1 MQIELPISK
10 SIANRLL
17 ILQAIHGDELMPVS
31 ATFPDDVL
39 LLHRALTIFTT
50 HSSHCER
57 PIGGTP
63 SDSEAS
69 DNRIAEVNLGNC
81 GTAMRFLTAYCAQLD
96 GQTTILDG
104 VERMHHRPIGQL
116 VDALRE
122 IGAQIEYLGEEG
134 FPPLRITGCALDKHK
149 IVQIDNPL
157 STQFISAL
165 LLIGANVQTNSTSP
179 YINITR
185 TIIEQFT
192 RRISSRS
199 QGVDCERKVVE
210 NNVGGVVG
218 LNNLESD
225 WSSAAFW
232 YEYIAI
238 HSGKIHLPGLFRDS
252 IQGDKVVADIFAQLG
267 VQTQYTTEGIIIQS
281 ITNSSQ
287 SERPI
292 GGTPSDSLK
301 KASLS
306 KILSWDFGNCPD
318 LYPAVALTCEKLGIQ
333 LDATGIDSLPL
344 KESDRLRAVRE
355 HRVDADHRMAMA
367 LLVADYPIDD
377 TDCISKSYPQFL
389 EQFNALHKV
398 TPDAHHNSSTLSIV
412 VPRRGINDEGKGKKH
427 ALYRLISEAQTE
439 YIWMMDDDVLHPS
452 IINEYNERSTAQRST
467 VSIANDLQHSDLL
480 ILPLRMES
488 ENERPSL
495 LERLQTAEYAAIQ
508 QLTIESAQKGKAV
521 MCSGANLI
529 VRRDRWLESYPDLHP
544 EIPSGDD
551 MFLLESFKRRG
562 LKVAVLDDPQF
573 EAIVRPHTSWRAFLH
588 QRMRW
593 AGKAP
598 KYTDKDIIRC
608 GALVVLTNLLQLL
621 CPLVLL
627 FKFPIEYQ
635 LIKKRD
641 ASVSLFTA
649 LVLAVFYP
657 FYLFTSLIGGV
668 FRRQW

>member
-1 MQIELPISK
+1 M
-10 SIANRLL
+10 
-17 ILQAIHGDELMPVS
+17 ILQAIHGDGLLAVS
-31 ATFPDDVL
+31 ADMPDDVQI
-39 LLHRALTIFTT
+39 LHRALTDINRQ
-50 HSSHCER
+50 S
-57 PIGGTP
+57 P
-63 SDSEAS
+63 SLTDIH
-69 DNRIAEVNLGNC
+69 RINLGNC
-81 GTAMRFLTAYCAQLD
+81 GTAMRFLTAYCAQLE

-104 VERMHHRPIGQL
+104 VERMRHRPIGQL

-134 FPPLRITGCALDKHK
+134 FPPLRINGCVLDKHR
-149 IVQIDNPL
+149 IVRIDNPL
-157 STQFISAL
+157 STQFVSAL

-185 TIIEQFT
+185 EIIDQYSHKFKTLNSKFIIE
-192 RRISSRS
+192 
-199 QGVDCERKVVE
+199 K
-210 NNVGGVVG
+210 
-218 LNNLESD
+218 D

-232 YEYIAI
+232 YEHVALHGGEIE
-238 HSGKIHLPGLFRDS
+238 LPGLYRDS
-252 IQGDKVVADIFAQLG
+252 LQGDKVVAEIFAHLG
-267 VQTQYTTEGIIIQS
+267 VQTQYTSKGVTIFSTGAADLQGIVARSTAQRS
-281 ITNSSQ
+281 A
-287 SERPI
+287 EE
-292 GGTPSDSLK
+292 
-301 KASLS
+301 
-306 KILSWDFGNCPD
+306 ILHQDFSACPD

-333 LDATGIDSLPL
+333 LEATGVDSLPL

-355 HRVDADHRMAMA
+355 HLTDHDHRMAMA
-367 LLVADYPIDD
+367 LLVAGYPVDD
-377 TDCISKSYPQFL
+377 TDCIAKSYPHFL
-389 EQFNALHKV
+389 EQWQAI
-398 TPDAHHNSSTLSIV
+398 HHTKLSIV
-412 VPRRGINDEGKGKKH
+412 IPRKGINDEGKGKKH
-427 ALYRLISEAQTE
+427 ALYRLISEAQTG

-452 IINEYNERSTAQRST
+452 IISAYNERSTAQRST

-488 ENERPSL
+488 ENEHPSR
-495 LERLQTAEYAAIQ
+495 LERLQIAEYAAIQ
-508 QLTIESAQKGKAV
+508 QLTIDAAQKGKAV

-562 LKVAVLDDPQF
+562 LNVAVLDDPQF
-573 EAIVRPHTSWRAFLH
+573 EAIVRPHTSWRAFLR

-598 KYTDKDIIRC
+598 KYTDKDILRC
-608 GALVVLTNLLQLL
+608 GAMVVLANFLQLL

-627 FKFPIEYQ
+627 VKFPIEYR

-649 LVLAVFYP
+649 LVLGICYP
-657 FYLFTSLIGGV
+657 LYLFVSLIGGL

>member
-39 LLHRALTIFTT
+39 LLHRALTNLKT
-50 HSSHCER
+50 SE
-57 PIGGTP
+57 TP
-63 SDSEAS
+63 STP
-69 DNRIAEVNLGNC
+69 RIDVGNC

-116 VDALRE
+116 VEALRK

-134 FPPLRITGCALDKHK
+134 FPPLRIKGCALDKHR
-149 IVQIDNPL
+149 IVRIDNPL

-179 YINITR
+179 YIDITR
-185 TIIEQFT
+185 AIIDQYTTALSPYSLSPIAIE
-192 RRISSRS
+192 
-199 QGVDCERKVVE
+199 K
-210 NNVGGVVG
+210 
-218 LNNLESD
+218 D

-232 YEYIAI
+232 YEYVALYGREIE
-238 HSGKIHLPGLFRDS
+238 LPGLYKDS
-252 IQGDKVVADIFAQLG
+252 SQGDKVVADIFSHLG
-267 VQTQYTTEGIIIQS
+267 VQTTYTTDGVIIS
-281 ITNSSQ
+281 KKVNSNSS
-287 SERPI
+287 SRPRELI
-292 GGTPSDSLK
+292 RAEVVDVVVNNQNSGNLIVDSTLH
-301 KASLS
+301 L
-306 KILSWDFGNCPD
+306 DFSSCPD
-318 LYPAVALTCEKLGIQ
+318 LYPAIALTCERLGIT
-333 LDATGIDSLPL
+333 LHATGTESLSI

-355 HRVDADHRMAMA
+355 HLTDHDHRMAMA
-367 LLVADYPIDD
+367 LLVAGYPVDD
-377 TDCISKSYPQFL
+377 TDCIAKSYPQFL
-389 EQFNALHKV
+389 EQWQAI
-398 TPDAHHNSSTLSIV
+398 HHTKLSIV
-412 VPRRGINDEGKGKKH
+412 IPRKGINDEGKGKKH

-439 YIWMMDDDVLHPS
+439 YIWMMDDDVLPPS
-452 IINEYNERSTAQRST
+452 IISEYNERSTAQRST

-488 ENERPSL
+488 ENEYPSL
-495 LERLQTAEYAAIQ
+495 LERLQIAEYAAIQ
-508 QLTIESAQKGKAV
+508 QLTIDAAQKGKAV

-562 LKVAVLDDPQF
+562 LKIAVLDDPQF
-573 EAIVRPHTSWRAFLH
+573 EAIVRPHTSWCAFFR

-598 KYTDKDIIRC
+598 KYTDKDILRC
-608 GALVVLTNLLQLL
+608 GAMVVLANFLQLL
-621 CPLVLL
+621 YPLVLL
-627 FKFPIEYQ
+627 VKFPIEYR

-649 LVLAVFYP
+649 LVLGICYP
-657 FYLFTSLIGGV
+657 LYLFVSLIGGL